1 MPSSKVIEEKAAK
14 AQLLAAGGMKQV
26 DIARELSVSTRQI
39 RRYLTMHL
47 DSDMMPV
54 GISPAVVEARTRY
67 EMRSW
72 NLIHKS
78 LDQLEDAFESGDMKV
93 GDLIK
98 ALGVL
103 SDRAFRMT
111 PPVTMTVTET
121 ISGEDACKGFVRL
134 IDRSIEESGKTHIRE
149 WLEAEEKHKELS
161 DTQDNGQEQM
171 RT

>member
-1 MPSSKVIEEKAAK
+1 MPSSKVTEEKAAK
-14 AQLLAAGGMKQV
+14 AQLLAAGGMRQA

-78 LDQLEDAFESGDMKV
+78 LDQLEDAFENGDMTV
-93 GDLIK
+93 TELIK

-121 ISGEDACKGFVRL
+121 ISGEDKCKAFVESLNRSFEEGSEQRL
-134 IDRSIEESGKTHIRE
+134 EADTRE
-149 WLEAEEKHKELS
+149 WLQAE
-161 DTQDNGQEQM
+161 DGIRD
-171 RT
+171 